1 MVRYSIGDPTMT
13 VTLNL
18 SPEQE
23 EQLRR
28 EAGARGV
35 EPPEL
40 LRQLVRDA
48 LAGLAGTAPP
58 GLRVPGLH
66 AGHTRIA
73 DDFDAPLPESFW
85 TGSE

>member
-1 MVRYSIGDPTMT
+1 MT
-13 VTLNL
+13 VMPNL

-23 EQLRR
+23 EQLRG

-35 EPPEL
+35 VAPEPL
-40 LRQLVRDA
+40 QQLVLEA
-48 LAGLAGTAPP
+48 LARLPGAAPAAP
-58 GLRVPGLH
+58 RVPGLH

-85 TGSE
+85 IGSG